1 MARGSVDVRLKSRV
15 HYVSRVIRLHLFFA
29 CFYKSLHSHGC
40 AGCHKTLVSRLHLFQ
55 TFVGG
60 IAKQVELSIRCV
72 VKATT
77 KVPLKCLLGKH
88 FTHSRREENVGMR
101 SKLPMI
107 GGNSAT
113 FKSSLL
119 GLFGLYTKRLLCK
132 FEKDYSVIEMCRWC
146 CF

>member
-1 MARGSVDVRLKSRV
+1 MDARD
-15 HYVSRVIRLHLFFA
+15 
-29 CFYKSLHSHGC
+29 
-40 AGCHKTLVSRLHLFQ
+40 CHKTLVSRLHLFQ

-60 IAKQVELSIRCV
+60 MAKQVELSIRCV

-88 FTHSRREENVGMR
+88 FTHSRREENMGMR

-107 GGNSAT
+107 TASSAT

-119 GLFGLYTKRLLCK
+119 VLCGLYPKRLLCK
-132 FEKDYSVIEMCRWC
+132 FEKDYSVIECVVDVAFRSW
-146 CF
+146 FPSLLTANKLIEYLLNTGTLFTLGF